1 MQITIV
7 DETARCAK
15 GSAKASAGRPGSGG
29 FDMAMAAV
37 MALFGPTKELPSIEN
52 AGEPLSFFAGAAGTG
67 GGQERAV
74 AVLPDSIP
82 NISAT
87 VEGDTGAAPPGLTS
101 NAEKTALE
109 IAFAGTFTPDANA
122 LAAAAQIETAPETA
136 QEQNSQEI
144 TDTAVAKG
152 VIAGVAQML
161 PQTDQAGEESP
172 AASGRNA
179 EIALKK
185 PGPAPE
191 NLAPGQDATTP
202 GGSTK
207 GLPSIENAGK
217 PLSFFAGAAGTGGGQ
232 ERAAAVLP
240 DAIPNRNVTVMGE
253 PAGKAP
259 SGPASDA
266 AKTASEKTVAAII
279 TPDANAR
286 TTSEQVKTMAQTLP
300 GYGTGEAEKVE
311 GKLNTIPNSNITAG
325 EEPARAAPPGLSNN
339 AAKTASEKTV
349 AAIITPDAN
358 ARTTSEQVKTMAQTL
373 PGYGA
378 GEAEKVVGKLN
389 DALSGKI
396 VAGETGP
403 AGGAKNKSEGLNSTQ
418 GDAFKP
424 DSAQINAAGA
434 LPDSARNLKAVTLP
448 ELKDVVLQEIK
459 HFYDTRKGEP
469 ARIQIKLEPESLGKL
484 TIRIYYR
491 NGELNAHFYTGSD
504 HVKEILQGSLQQLR
518 ESLSRQ
524 ELTLNQAFVFV
535 GGENS
540 DGGAGNRTAHGNRR
554 AEYFPNSRPGAAA
567 SRSNLEPDNYCRL
580 DSEYP
585 GVNYLI

>member
-1 MQITIV
+1 MEIIIV

-15 GSAKASAGRPGSGG
+15 GGAKASAGRPGSGG

-37 MALFGPTKELPSIEN
+37 MALFGPTKGLPSIEN
-52 AGEPLSFFAGAAGTG
+52 AGKPLSFFAGAAGTG

-185 PGPAPE
+185 AGPAPE

-240 DAIPNRNVTVMGE
+240 DAIPNRNVTVMEE

-259 SGPASDA
+259 SGPASD
-266 AKTASEKTVAAII
+266 
-279 TPDANAR
+279 
-286 TTSEQVKTMAQTLP
+286 
-300 GYGTGEAEKVE
+300 
-311 GKLNTIPNSNITAG
+311 
-325 EEPARAAPPGLSNN
+325 

-418 GDAFKP
+418 GDAFRP

-448 ELKDVVLQEIK
+448 ELKDVVVQEIK

-484 TIRIYYR
+484 TIRISYR

>member
-1 MQITIV
+1 MEIIIV

-15 GSAKASAGRPGSGG
+15 GGAKASAGRPGSGG

-37 MALFGPTKELPSIEN
+37 MALFGPTKGLPSIEN
-52 AGEPLSFFAGAAGTG
+52 AGKPFLPFAGA
-67 GGQERAV
+67 V
-74 AVLPDSIP
+74 
-82 NISAT
+82 
-87 VEGDTGAAPPGLTS
+87 PPGPAS
-101 NAEKTALE
+101 DAEKTALE
-109 IAFAGTFTPDANA
+109 IAFAGTFTPGANA

-136 QEQNSQEI
+136 QEQNPQEI
-144 TDTAVAKG
+144 TDTSVAKG
-152 VIAGVAQML
+152 VIAGVAQMP
-161 PQTDQAGEESP
+161 PQTE
-172 AASGRNA
+172 
-179 EIALKK
+179 
-185 PGPAPE
+185 
-191 NLAPGQDATTP
+191 P
-202 GGSTK
+202 GGSKK